1 MLFDTLVGCI
11 EGLNQ
16 FFQSKE
22 GETHIVSAGR
32 GLGGGAERVM
42 RNFWGKRKRERKY
55 KAKNDV
61 NVNNVMPKSSHR
73 EKKNTFKDLQ

>member
-1 MLFDTLVGCI
+1 MGCI

-32 GLGGGAERVM
+32 GVGGGSGTGDEE
-42 RNFWGKRKRERKY
+42 FLGEKGKK
-55 KAKNDV
+55 V
-61 NVNNVMPKSSHR
+61 QS
-73 EKKNTFKDLQ
+73 KK